1 MSGEHTLDDLFSSV
15 LISCSVVSNSLWPH
29 GLQHSRLPCPSATP
43 GAYSNS
49 IESVMPSNLLILCH
63 PLLLPSIFSIIRVFS
78 SESVLR
84 IGWSK
89 VDDLS
94 PFKFVETCLILHTT
108 RAVLVNLAFSAC
120 GENEVISLVSLLMR
134 PLIPFMKASPSWPKC
149 FPQSTSSK

>member
-1 MSGEHTLDDLFSSV
+1 MDSC
-15 LISCSVVSNSLWPH
+15 CSVTQL
-29 GLQHSRLPCPSATP
+29 CPTVCNPMDCSTP
-43 GAYSNS
+43 GFPVLHHLPRLAQTHVTKL
-49 IESVMPSNLLILCH
+49 VMPSNHLSLYC

-134 PLIPFMKASPSWPKC
+134 PLIPFMKTSPSWPKC

>member
-1 MSGEHTLDDLFSSV
+1 MYQFSYSV
-15 LISCSVVSNSLWPH
+15 ISNSLQPH

-63 PLLLPSIFSIIRVFS
+63 PLLLPSIFPIIRVFS

-94 PFKFVETCLILHTT
+94 PFKFVETCLILHT

-134 PLIPFMKASPSWPKC
+134 PLITFMKTSPS
-149 FPQSTSSK
+149 